1 MANGEDSQLGRKVVE
16 HKLVTTEEV
25 ALCKERLQELR
36 EKGRKITLLEVLL
49 ESGYITKSQLARLN
63 KAMDDDSM
71 YRPAQQI
78 PGFQILGK
86 IGQGAMAT
94 VFKAKQLSLDRI
106 VAIKVLPRRLSDNRE
121 FVDRFYREG
130 RAAARL
136 NHTNIVQAIDVGE
149 AGGYHYFVMEFI
161 DGDTVHERLTNGQ
174 AIGEQEAIDLVLQVA
189 RALEHAHSRGFIH
202 RDVKP
207 KNIMITKEQAVKLA
221 DMGLAREVSDY
232 ETATAEAG
240 RAYGTPYYIS
250 PEQIRG
256 EINIDFRADI
266 YSLGATFYHMVTGKV
281 PFDGPTPSAVMHRHL
296 KEPLVPPDHVNT
308 TLSAGIGEVIEVMMA
323 KTRDD
328 RYASTRELIADL
340 DSISRGEPPLQARK
354 KYDQTLLQSIADT
367 GETVS
372 IPTAEDLAPTEP
384 STTNWTAIM
393 VLIVLLGLSVLGNL
407 AMLIKG

>member
-1 MANGEDSQLGRKVVE
+1 
-16 HKLVTTEEV
+16 
-25 ALCKERLQELR
+25 
-36 EKGRKITLLEVLL
+36 
-49 ESGYITKSQLARLN
+49 
-63 KAMDDDSM
+63 
-71 YRPAQQI
+71 
-78 PGFQILGK
+78 
-86 IGQGAMAT
+86 
-94 VFKAKQLSLDRI
+94 
-106 VAIKVLPRRLSDNRE
+106 
-121 FVDRFYREG
+121 
-130 RAAARL
+130 
-136 NHTNIVQAIDVGE
+136 
-149 AGGYHYFVMEFI
+149 
-161 DGDTVHERLTNGQ
+161 LTNGKLL
-174 AIGEQEAIDLVLQVA
+174 GEEEAIELVLQVA

-207 KNIMITKEQAVKLA
+207 KNIMITKEQVVKLA

-323 KTRDD
+323 KKRDD
-328 RYASTRELIADL
+328 RYATTKELIADL
-340 DSISRGEPPLQARK
+340 EAISRDEPPLQARK
-354 KYDQTLLQSIADT
+354 KYDQSLLQSIADT
-367 GETVS
+367 GETVY

-384 STTNWTAIM
+384 NPMNWTVIM
-393 VLIVLLGLSVLGNL
+393 VLIVLLSLAVLVIIAL
-407 AMLIKG
+407 LIKLHG